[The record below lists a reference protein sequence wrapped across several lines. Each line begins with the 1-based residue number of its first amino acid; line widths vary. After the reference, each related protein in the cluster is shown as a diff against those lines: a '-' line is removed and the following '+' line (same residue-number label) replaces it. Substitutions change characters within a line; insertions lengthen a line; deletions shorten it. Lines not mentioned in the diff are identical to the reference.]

1 MSNTRQNICET
12 AKDDKLGKIKL
23 CNKND
28 AQNIL
33 KVTFKQVLNNIQLF
47 TICIYVCMY
56 VFIYIYIYTNKYT
69 DTYFKLHIHIHLC
82 ICRYIN
88 KTMKGSAEKHIRL
101 KAILL
106 YCFFSLVWCWRS
118 GEAEWRGSQH
128 NYMISYFSPHCFTT
142 IHTLTHSTL
151 SLPHIYLWLTC
162 SFTLQNRHSWLTG
175 TL

>member
-1 MSNTRQNICET
+1 MQPYFLRCWLSSHYNQLIPCWFKAWVTRRQNICET
-12 AKDDKLGKIKL
+12 AKDDKLWKIKL

-118 GEAEWRGSQH
+118 SRVKR
-128 NYMISYFSPHCFTT
+128 
-142 IHTLTHSTL
+142 L
-151 SLPHIYLWLTC
+151 SA
-162 SFTLQNRHSWLTG
+162 
-175 TL
+175 